1 MKRIDAG
8 RNLKARNAHA
18 MTRNQMH
25 KEETRRRVAWLTVI
39 LKNEVDKALGVAK
52 WKKSGTDTTHSQET
66 MYEKDPARSKTDDTK
81 ATDGQHLGTI
91 RISRADITEGYGHEG
106 ECTPPVDHGDEE
118 NKRC

>member
-8 RNLKARNAHA
+8 RNLKARNAHP

-25 KEETRRRVAWLTVI
+25 KEETRRRVAWLTGI

-66 MYEKDPARSKTDDTK
+66 MYEKDPPRSKTDDTK

-91 RISRADITEGYGHEG
+91 RISRADITDGDGHE
-106 ECTPPVDHGDEE
+106 
-118 NKRC
+118 